1 MAKWLRVC
9 TAFSK
14 NQRLVS
20 STHAVQLTLG
30 HLQLQVQEDLK
41 PLVSSGTCIHPQTDR
56 QTETKIHN
64 KTKSI
69 VRKTNKLL
77 YTNSLNN
84 YNFS

>member
-1 MAKWLRVC
+1 MAKWLRVW

-41 PLVSSGTCIHPQTDR
+41 PLVSLGTYIHPQTNR
-56 QTETKIHN
+56 QTDRHKDPQQDKIYS
-64 KTKSI
+64 KKD
-69 VRKTNKLL
+69 K
-77 YTNSLNN
+77 
-84 YNFS
+84 